1 MPDKSVLSG
10 QHCRLEPLTL
20 AHGKGLLAAFRADD
34 EGVIWDFL
42 PYGPFDSW
50 PAFEAFLEASCLA
63 TDPFSMRSST
73 AFPTSLSAWRV
84 TCGSRRRM
92 A

>member
-1 MPDKSVLSG
+1 MPDKSFLSG

-20 AHGKGLLAAFRADD
+20 AHGKGLLAAFHADD

-50 PAFEAFLEASCLA
+50 PAFKPFLEASCLA
-63 TDPFSMRSST
+63 TDPFFYAIIDSV
-73 AFPTSLSAWRV
+73 PTSLSAWQF
-84 TCGSRRRM
+84 TCVSRRRM